1 MTDKVWY
8 AEGLKADRHDSL
20 TNGDLTNGDYEFSA
34 GDVRTVNHV
43 PITSRQR
50 PWVNPKNS
58 PLKDPG
64 TLAPIASPNSY

>member
-20 TNGDLTNGDYEFSA
+20 TNGSLTNGDYEFSA
-34 GDVRTVNHV
+34 SDVRTVNHV

-50 PWVNPKNS
+50 PWVAPKGS
-58 PLKDPG
+58 PLKEPG
-64 TLAPIASPNSY
+64 RFCPSCTLCTH

>member
-34 GDVRTVNHV
+34 SDVRTVNHV
-43 PITSRQR
+43 PITSRQQ
-50 PWVNPKNS
+50 PWVAPKNS
-58 PLKDPG
+58 PLREPG
-64 TLAPIASPNSY
+64 TPNLNYTPYTH